1 MKMSALSAFAH
12 LSSELIYL
20 YALDLKSECTY
31 DCVSLFLDM
40 FDSMPEQ
47 SPTTESKAA
56 TTPSV
61 DLFGAGTGV
70 DIHFSVC
77 GTSSSLLVSIP
88 PLLCQLF
95 FSPHTS
101 WFVPH
106 SGMRTVHVTHSS
118 NLGLSLWLLSIPAV
132 FLPATLILFFAP
144 QPPRFSSF
152 SCSASRLRW

>member
-1 MKMSALSAFAH
+1 MSALSAFLH
-12 LSSELIYL
+12 LSSELVIL
-20 YALDLKSECTY
+20 YALDLNSECTF

-77 GTSSSLLVSIP
+77 GTSSSLFFWGLFCLFNAST
-88 PLLCQLF
+88 PL
-95 FSPHTS
+95 STIDSHTR
-101 WFVPH
+101 F
-106 SGMRTVHVTHSS
+106 
-118 NLGLSLWLLSIPAV
+118 GLSPIV
-132 FLPATLILFFAP
+132 V
-144 QPPRFSSF
+144 
-152 SCSASRLRW
+152 